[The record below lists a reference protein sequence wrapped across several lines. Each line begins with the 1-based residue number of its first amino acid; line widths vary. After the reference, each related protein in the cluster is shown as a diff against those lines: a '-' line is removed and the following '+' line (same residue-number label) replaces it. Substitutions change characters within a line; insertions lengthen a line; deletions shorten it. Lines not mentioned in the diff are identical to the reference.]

1 MHRILHVGKNI
12 GNFIYYNVPLM
23 MIIAL
28 MLALVETPMM
38 TWTQMNMFRML
49 KDETSNLL
57 RPGNSQAATVKDSP
71 QSALPT
77 SPLTVWYRES
87 VRSMVRLP

>member
-38 TWTQMNMFRML
+38 TWTRMNMLLML
-49 KDETSNLL
+49 MNETS
-57 RPGNSQAATVKDSP
+57 SP
-71 QSALPT
+71 M
-77 SPLTVWYRES
+77 EKG
-87 VRSMVRLP
+87 

>member
-1 MHRILHVGKNI
+1 MYCMHRILHVGKNI

-38 TWTQMNMFRML
+38 TWTQMNMLQML
-49 KDETSNLL
+49 TDVTSN
-57 RPGNSQAATVKDSP
+57 PMKKGVK
-71 QSALPT
+71 QQ
-77 SPLTVWYRES
+77 V
-87 VRSMVRLP
+87 

>member
-38 TWTQMNMFRML
+38 TWTRMNMLRML
-49 KDETSNLL
+49 KDETNN
-57 RPGNSQAATVKDSP
+57 PMEKG
-71 QSALPT
+71 
-77 SPLTVWYRES
+77 
-87 VRSMVRLP
+87 